1 MTRIM
6 LTTLLSVGLM
16 TSALAHNVVSGVYAD
31 GLLIEGEIGFS
42 NGDMAQ
48 PGLTVEVF
56 DGAGHALGKTETL
69 DDGAFSF
76 KAESKQKHVFKVDL
90 GAGHVAEMELA
101 ADELTESRTVSAKT
115 DTDQGSLSESLKSNE
130 VSADSGQSAASTISS
145 VSTEELQQLIRSAV
159 AQQIRPL
166 QKEIRAYKE
175 KVFFR
180 DVTGGLGFIFGLFG
194 VAAWMASR
202 RKEINP

>member
-76 KAESKQKHVFKVDL
+76 KADSKQKHVFKVDL
-90 GAGHVAEMELA
+90 GSGHVAEMELA
-101 ADELTESRTVSAKT
+101 ADELTESRTVSVTT
-115 DTDQGSLSESLKSNE
+115 DTEQESLKSNE
-130 VSADSGQSAASTISS
+130 ASAESGQSAASTIGS

-180 DVTGGLGFIFGLFG
+180 DITGGLGFIFGLFG